1 MKAASQ
7 VFSLPALRSLGELA
21 STDSFSYLLWRE
33 PARLIVGTGSARDIG
48 KAIPERFG
56 RLGAHVIV
64 NYSTSEQAAKETVA
78 TIERLGGAAIA
89 VQADVAKV
97 ADIDRLFAT
106 ALERF
111 GHLDIVVANA
121 GLELVDQPVLA

>member
-1 MKAASQ
+1 MTNLNGK
-7 VFSLPALRSLGELA
+7 VAL
-21 STDSFSYLLWRE
+21 
-33 PARLIVGTGSARDIG
+33 VTGSARGIG

-64 NYSTSEQAAKETVA
+64 NYSMSEQAAKETVA